1 MDDGAFGALSL
12 AEFVADARVLV
23 PSRRSR
29 PDRILVPS
37 RVHRSNASTASEET
51 NPRIVIV
58 FVVDD
63 VPLPTVAV
71 VSARVVERIVRLE
84 RIVRARNGL
93 ARIPTPRATRISSRA
108 RRDERVLAS
117 LARPLSRASVSSRD
131 DVCGDERTN
140 ERASEREGASF
151 IHDRHVDLRARDARD
166 ARASVDDE
174 TRDVVTRVV
183 SRASGELE
191 RGGARARVRV

>member
-117 LARPLSRASVSSRD
+117 LARSLSRASVSSRD
-131 DVCGDERTN
+131 DVCGDE
-140 ERASEREGASF
+140 
-151 IHDRHVDLRARDARD
+151 
-166 ARASVDDE
+166 
-174 TRDVVTRVV
+174 
-183 SRASGELE
+183 
-191 RGGARARVRV
+191 

>member
-1 MDDGAFGALSL
+1 M
-12 AEFVADARVLV
+12 
-23 PSRRSR
+23 
-29 PDRILVPS
+29 
-37 RVHRSNASTASEET
+37 
-51 NPRIVIV
+51 
-58 FVVDD
+58 
-63 VPLPTVAV
+63 
-71 VSARVVERIVRLE
+71 
-84 RIVRARNGL
+84 
-93 ARIPTPRATRISSRA
+93 
-108 RRDERVLAS
+108 
-117 LARPLSRASVSSRD
+117 
-131 DVCGDERTN
+131 N

>member
-93 ARIPTPRATRISSRA
+93 ARIPAPRATRISSRA
-108 RRDERVLAS
+108 RRDERVPAPS
-117 LARPLSRASVSSRD
+117 LALSRVRLVARRRVRR
-131 DVCGDERTN
+131 RTN

>member
-37 RVHRSNASTASEET
+37 RVDRSNASTASEET
-51 NPRIVIV
+51 NPRIVLV

-63 VPLPTVAV
+63 TPLPTVVV

-93 ARIPTPRATRISSRA
+93 ARIPIPRATRISSRA
-108 RRDERVLAS
+108 RRDERVLAPLARS
-117 LARPLSRASVSSRD
+117 LARPSRRATT
-131 DVCGDERTN
+131 CAETNERTN
-140 ERASEREGASF
+140 EREGASF

-191 RGGARARVRV
+191 RGGAGARVRV

>member
-63 VPLPTVAV
+63 VPLPTVVV

-93 ARIPTPRATRISSRA
+93 ARIPTPRAMRISSRA

-117 LARPLSRASVSSRD
+117 LARSLARPSRRATT
-131 DVCGDERTN
+131 CAETN
-140 ERASEREGASF
+140 ERTSERA
-151 IHDRHVDLRARDARD
+151 
-166 ARASVDDE
+166 
-174 TRDVVTRVV
+174 
-183 SRASGELE
+183 
-191 RGGARARVRV
+191 RGGVIYPRPSCRPARARCA

>member
-63 VPLPTVAV
+63 VPLPTVVV

-93 ARIPTPRATRISSRA
+93 ARIPTPRAMRISSRA
-108 RRDERVLAS
+108 RRDGTRPRLPPS
-117 LARPLSRASVSSRD
+117 LALSRVRLVARRRVRR
-131 DVCGDERTN
+131 RTN
-140 ERASEREGASF
+140 ERARAREGASF

>member
-58 FVVDD
+58 LVVDGA
-63 VPLPTVAV
+63 PLPTVVV

-84 RIVRARNGL
+84 RIVRARSGL
-93 ARIPTPRATRISSRA
+93 ARIPTPRAARISSRA
-108 RRDERVLAS
+108 RRDERVPAPLSRS
-117 LARPLSRASVSSRD
+117 LARPSRRATT
-131 DVCGDERTN
+131 CAETNDERTN
-140 ERASEREGASF
+140 EREGASF

-191 RGGARARVRV
+191 RGGAGARVRV

>member
-63 VPLPTVAV
+63 VPLPTVVV

-93 ARIPTPRATRISSRA
+93 ARIPTSLATRISSRA
-108 RRDERVLAS
+108 RRDGT
-117 LARPLSRASVSSRD
+117 RPRLPRSLSRASVSSRD

-140 ERASEREGASF
+140 EREGASF